1 MLPGAIF
8 GVFSAGSKTTLSCAY
23 LWTELLQTRFPRL
36 LQAIPPES
44 SFGNGKTPLLAV
56 WHGFG
61 VFLAG
66 SKTTLFCAYLWTE
79 LHQIRFRGLL
89 QAIPPESSV
98 ENGKIPVLAAITPI
112 LLPGATFGVFS
123 AGSKTTLSCT
133 YLWTE
138 LHQTRFPRLLQAIP
152 PESNV
157 GNRKTPLLADW
168 HGFGGFLAV
177 FRLAPRR
184 RCPALT
190 LGPNCTQLGFLG
202 LCRPLHRNQALKTG
216 KYQY

>member
-8 GVFSAGSKTTLSCAY
+8 RVFSAGSKTTLSCAY
-23 LWTELLQTRFPRL
+23 LWTELHQTRFPRL

-98 ENGKIPVLAAITPI
+98 ENGKIPVLADYPNFAPWSNFWRFFCR
-112 LLPGATFGVFS
+112 LQDDAV
-123 AGSKTTLSCT
+123 
-133 YLWTE
+133 
-138 LHQTRFPRLLQAIP
+138 LHL
-152 PESNV
+152 
-157 GNRKTPLLADW
+157 
-168 HGFGGFLAV
+168 
-177 FRLAPRR
+177 
-184 RCPALT
+184 
-190 LGPNCTQLGFLG
+190 
-202 LCRPLHRNQALKTG
+202 PLHRITPNSLS
-216 KYQY
+216 